1 MGVESPTLATQRPP
15 TSQFSLPTSVL
26 TSLAAVIFGFA
37 VLIWSA
43 DRFVYGAAA
52 LARNLGVSPLLI
64 GLTVVGFGTSAPE
77 LLVSAFAAAQG
88 NPGLA
93 VGNAIGSNIANVA
106 LILGIAALVSPLV
119 VGSRILRREMPLL
132 LGVMAFA
139 GLLLFRDGYLGRLDG
154 VLLLA
159 GLAGVLAWV
168 ILDGLRGRSDSTDPI
183 HAEFDREIPKEV
195 PTPRALIW
203 LALGLL
209 LLLVSARVL
218 VWGAVNV
225 AETLGVSDL
234 LIGLTI
240 IAIGT
245 SLPELAASVVAV
257 RHGEPDIAIGNV
269 IGSNIFNLLGVLAFP
284 GLLHPA
290 AVPGEVLTRDFPVM
304 VGLTVLFLLMAFR
317 FRRPGRIGR
326 PGGLLLLAAF
336 MGYLVWLG
344 YSM

>member
-1 MGVESPTLATQRPP
+1 MLL
-15 TSQFSLPTSVL
+15 SLVAVVL
-26 TSLAAVIFGFA
+26 GFA

-43 DRFVYGAAA
+43 DRFIYGAAA
-52 LARNLGVSPLLI
+52 LSRNLGVSPLLI
-64 GLTVVGFGTSAPE
+64 GLTIVGFGTSAPE

-93 VGNAIGSNIANVA
+93 IGNAVGSNIANIA
-106 LILGIAALVSPLV
+106 LTLGITALVSPLV

-132 LGVMAFA
+132 LLVMIFA
-139 GLLLFRDGYLGRLDG
+139 GALLWNGHLGRTEGGLLL
-154 VLLLA
+154 VA
-159 GLAGVLAWV
+159 LAGVFAW
-168 ILDGLRGRSDSTDPI
+168 ILYDGLRGRTDATDPMG
-183 HAEFDREIPKEV
+183 AEFDAEIPRSV
-195 PTPRALIW
+195 PTPRAVIW
-203 LALGLL
+203 LVLGLL
-209 LLLVSARVL
+209 LLLASARVL

-245 SLPELAASVVAV
+245 SLPELAASVVAA

-284 GLLHPA
+284 GLIHPA
-290 AVPGEVLTRDFPVM
+290 DIPPEVLARDFPVM
-304 VGLTVLFLLMAFR
+304 AGLTLLFLLMAFR
-317 FRRPGRIGR
+317 LKRPGRVGR
-326 PGGLLLLAAF
+326 PGGLLLLAVF
-336 MGYLVWLG
+336 VGYLVWLG